1 MTENST
7 FSQSNND
14 DSIIDI
20 STNNAMPLPR
30 FDEERQINTNIYQDW
45 KVGQK
50 FSRKLNLNTEQIE
63 LLDKLNFSDNVF
75 NEISFCKIQ
84 ILKQFLRAT
93 DFLMEKCIPVNK
105 SYSNVFDEI
114 SEIII
119 YQQYNYRKESLNYH
133 YTLQSI
139 KTDIY
144 NNILKYCEN
153 NVRDVYAIKR
163 KINTDFQFQDD
174 QILRLYEKKIS
185 AKLLDFLTEDKHK
198 ILEADIKTHK
208 ILNETNTNRWKLKF
222 DDISTHFSTI
232 ATYKWE
238 IERLVDINDKNPS
251 VSHIYFEAAK
261 FIAVYD
267 KITCLEMYFNYLNKD
282 LLSLKFENKQLLKSQ
297 QKLLFK
303 SQEEMND
310 FVELTKTFILN
321 RKLDLII
328 PQIPQIFKEKRKK
341 IKIDRN
347 AINDIQKLH
356 SQTVELLD
364 EYLNDDEVEE
374 VNQQKIKTEI
384 VAVLPEIKMI
394 NENKFNLEF
403 QFSEIQINILELFE
417 KSSFSITQIELEE
430 YVKSQNLFLNSTI
443 DAINDKCFEMLD
455 DVLIEEDDE
464 YYNIFPDY
472 YKKLLI

>member
-185 AKLLDFLTEDKHK
+185 AK
-198 ILEADIKTHK
+198 
-208 ILNETNTNRWKLKF
+208 
-222 DDISTHFSTI
+222 
-232 ATYKWE
+232 
-238 IERLVDINDKNPS
+238 
-251 VSHIYFEAAK
+251 
-261 FIAVYD
+261 
-267 KITCLEMYFNYLNKD
+267 
-282 LLSLKFENKQLLKSQ
+282 
-297 QKLLFK
+297 
-303 SQEEMND
+303 
-310 FVELTKTFILN
+310 
-321 RKLDLII
+321 
-328 PQIPQIFKEKRKK
+328 
-341 IKIDRN
+341 
-347 AINDIQKLH
+347 
-356 SQTVELLD
+356 
-364 EYLNDDEVEE
+364 
-374 VNQQKIKTEI
+374 
-384 VAVLPEIKMI
+384 
-394 NENKFNLEF
+394 
-403 QFSEIQINILELFE
+403 
-417 KSSFSITQIELEE
+417 
-430 YVKSQNLFLNSTI
+430 
-443 DAINDKCFEMLD
+443 
-455 DVLIEEDDE
+455 
-464 YYNIFPDY
+464 
-472 YKKLLI
+472 

>member
-1 MTENST
+1 
-7 FSQSNND
+7 
-14 DSIIDI
+14 
-20 STNNAMPLPR
+20 
-30 FDEERQINTNIYQDW
+30 
-45 KVGQK
+45 
-50 FSRKLNLNTEQIE
+50 
-63 LLDKLNFSDNVF
+63 
-75 NEISFCKIQ
+75 
-84 ILKQFLRAT
+84 
-93 DFLMEKCIPVNK
+93 
-105 SYSNVFDEI
+105 
-114 SEIII
+114 
-119 YQQYNYRKESLNYH
+119 
-133 YTLQSI
+133 
-139 KTDIY
+139 
-144 NNILKYCEN
+144 
-153 NVRDVYAIKR
+153 
-163 KINTDFQFQDD
+163 
-174 QILRLYEKKIS
+174 
-185 AKLLDFLTEDKHK
+185 
-198 ILEADIKTHK
+198 
-208 ILNETNTNRWKLKF
+208 
-222 DDISTHFSTI
+222 
-232 ATYKWE
+232 
-238 IERLVDINDKNPS
+238 
-251 VSHIYFEAAK
+251 
-261 FIAVYD
+261 
-267 KITCLEMYFNYLNKD
+267 MYFNYLNKD

-443 DAINDKCFEMLD
+443 DAINDKCFETLD

>member
-1 MTENST
+1 M
-7 FSQSNND
+7 
-14 DSIIDI
+14 
-20 STNNAMPLPR
+20 
-30 FDEERQINTNIYQDW
+30 
-45 KVGQK
+45 
-50 FSRKLNLNTEQIE
+50 
-63 LLDKLNFSDNVF
+63 
-75 NEISFCKIQ
+75 
-84 ILKQFLRAT
+84 
-93 DFLMEKCIPVNK
+93 
-105 SYSNVFDEI
+105 
-114 SEIII
+114 
-119 YQQYNYRKESLNYH
+119 
-133 YTLQSI
+133 
-139 KTDIY
+139 
-144 NNILKYCEN
+144 
-153 NVRDVYAIKR
+153 RDVYAIKR

>member
-1 MTENST
+1 
-7 FSQSNND
+7 
-14 DSIIDI
+14 
-20 STNNAMPLPR
+20 
-30 FDEERQINTNIYQDW
+30 
-45 KVGQK
+45 
-50 FSRKLNLNTEQIE
+50 
-63 LLDKLNFSDNVF
+63 
-75 NEISFCKIQ
+75 
-84 ILKQFLRAT
+84 
-93 DFLMEKCIPVNK
+93 
-105 SYSNVFDEI
+105 
-114 SEIII
+114 
-119 YQQYNYRKESLNYH
+119 
-133 YTLQSI
+133 
-139 KTDIY
+139 
-144 NNILKYCEN
+144 
-153 NVRDVYAIKR
+153 
-163 KINTDFQFQDD
+163 
-174 QILRLYEKKIS
+174 
-185 AKLLDFLTEDKHK
+185 
-198 ILEADIKTHK
+198 
-208 ILNETNTNRWKLKF
+208 
-222 DDISTHFSTI
+222 
-232 ATYKWE
+232 
-238 IERLVDINDKNPS
+238 
-251 VSHIYFEAAK
+251 
-261 FIAVYD
+261 
-267 KITCLEMYFNYLNKD
+267 MYFNYLNKD

-321 RKLDLII
+321 RNLDLII
-328 PQIPQIFKEKRKK
+328 PQIPQIFKSKRKK

-384 VAVLPEIKMI
+384 VAVLPEIKMM

-403 QFSEIQINILELFE
+403 QFSEIQLNILELFE

-443 DAINDKCFEMLD
+443 ESINDRCFDTLG

>member
-1 MTENST
+1 
-7 FSQSNND
+7 
-14 DSIIDI
+14 
-20 STNNAMPLPR
+20 
-30 FDEERQINTNIYQDW
+30 
-45 KVGQK
+45 
-50 FSRKLNLNTEQIE
+50 
-63 LLDKLNFSDNVF
+63 
-75 NEISFCKIQ
+75 
-84 ILKQFLRAT
+84 
-93 DFLMEKCIPVNK
+93 
-105 SYSNVFDEI
+105 
-114 SEIII
+114 
-119 YQQYNYRKESLNYH
+119 
-133 YTLQSI
+133 
-139 KTDIY
+139 
-144 NNILKYCEN
+144 
-153 NVRDVYAIKR
+153 
-163 KINTDFQFQDD
+163 
-174 QILRLYEKKIS
+174 
-185 AKLLDFLTEDKHK
+185 
-198 ILEADIKTHK
+198 
-208 ILNETNTNRWKLKF
+208 
-222 DDISTHFSTI
+222 
-232 ATYKWE
+232 
-238 IERLVDINDKNPS
+238 
-251 VSHIYFEAAK
+251 
-261 FIAVYD
+261 
-267 KITCLEMYFNYLNKD
+267 MYFNYLNKD
-282 LLSLKFENKQLLKSQ
+282 LLSLKFENKQLLKFQ

-384 VAVLPEIKMI
+384 VAVLPEIKMM

-403 QFSEIQINILELFE
+403 QFSEIQLNILELFE

-443 DAINDKCFEMLD
+443 ESINDRCFDTLD